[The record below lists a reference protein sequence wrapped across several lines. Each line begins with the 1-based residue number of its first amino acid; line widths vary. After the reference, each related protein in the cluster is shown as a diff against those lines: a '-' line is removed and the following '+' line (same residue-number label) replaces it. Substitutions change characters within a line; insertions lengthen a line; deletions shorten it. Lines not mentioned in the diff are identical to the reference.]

1 MSTTHWRGRSRSKDV
16 LVDDVIFAS
25 SLVTVGRFRA
35 TVGHP
40 SFRDSGPIERAIFVF
55 PRTCVTIQHEGG
67 CSFTTDTCTVVF
79 YNEGQRYTR
88 EPVSPRGDH
97 CEWFSVRPDVLL
109 EVLSSTDPTALDR
122 QDRPFRHAY
131 GPSDA
136 RTYALQR
143 LVITHVQ
150 RESCP
155 DALAV
160 EEAVLKA
167 LERVAQLAQG
177 RPVPTSEDNAALPA
191 NPADAAGVAHC
202 ARTFLARHFTESFL
216 LDEIAERVN
225 CSVFH
230 LCRVFRRE
238 TGTTIHRY
246 RHQLRLRH
254 ALELVAD
261 SSGCLTDVALSLGF
275 SSHSH
280 FTAAFRQTFD
290 TTPSAFREAASSRRV
305 REMSAQLLPDSGVSP
320 V

>member
-1 MSTTHWRGRSRSKDV
+1 MSTTHGRGRSRSHEV

-35 TVGHP
+35 AVGHP
-40 SFRDSGPIERAIFVF
+40 SFRDSGPIERPIFVF
-55 PRTCVTIQHEGG
+55 PRTCVTIRHEGG

-88 EPVSPRGDH
+88 EPVSPRGDQ

-109 EVLSSTDPTALDR
+109 DVLSSTDPAAIDR
-122 QDRPFRHAY
+122 RDRPFRHPY

-155 DALAV
+155 DTLAV
-160 EEAVLKA
+160 EEAVVKA

-177 RPVPTSEDNAALPA
+177 RPVATSEDGATLQA
-191 NPADAAGVAHC
+191 NPADAAGIAHS
-202 ARTFLARHFTESFL
+202 ARTILARQFTESL
-216 LDEIAERVN
+216 LLEEIAERVN

-238 TGTTIHRY
+238 TGTTMHRY

-261 SSGCLTDVALSLGF
+261 SSGCLTDIALSLGF

-280 FTAAFRQTFD
+280 FTAAFRKTFD
-290 TTPSAFREAASSRRV
+290 TTPSGFRQAASSRRV
-305 REMSAQLLPDSGVSP
+305 REMSAELLQDSRVAS